1 MQPHLSKTKST
12 GHIFSRIL
20 DVKEIMT
27 RCAISSLKR
36 HCKTH
41 LDSLQVVYRI
51 RLMKNGRNNSHL
63 SRNVRGMIL
72 FTAGYFLLAPSNGCG
87 TADSEKRMRREM
99 DEIRLEMTRITDRQ
113 NSLEQR
119 VAQLTVAQHTAKEE
133 ERKKF
138 PALETKK
145 SMQVSKPTGNN
156 TSSFKIPDLPVV
168 KYQGEGALSEE
179 VVEKENPV
187 SAAETFGIVDAASEI
202 EARNLFSEA
211 SKRYAENN
219 CIKAIPLLDAF
230 VGKYYSHPKASL
242 ALFNMAE
249 CYYKR
254 GEYAVALSEFT
265 RLEQQ
270 YPTAKQVPMAAFKLG
285 MCLKQ
290 LKDFS
295 GAREVFERVK
305 SSYSGDEA
313 ASLAER
319 ELKKI
324 KK

>member
-1 MQPHLSKTKST
+1 
-12 GHIFSRIL
+12 
-20 DVKEIMT
+20 
-27 RCAISSLKR
+27 
-36 HCKTH
+36 
-41 LDSLQVVYRI
+41 
-51 RLMKNGRNNSHL
+51 MKNGRNNIHL
-63 SRNVRGMIL
+63 SWNAAGMIL
-72 FTAGYFLLAPSNGCG
+72 FIAGYFLLNGCG

-113 NSLEQR
+113 NSMEQR
-119 VAQLTVAQHTAKEE
+119 VAQLTVALHTAKEE
-133 ERKKF
+133 ERKKV
-138 PALETKK
+138 PPVETKK
-145 SMQVSKPTGNN
+145 PKLAGNSGN
-156 TSSFKIPDLPVV
+156 SFKIPDLPVV
-168 KYQGEGALSEE
+168 KYQGEGASAEE
-179 VVEKENPV
+179 GGDSVYHSGEKETG
-187 SAAETFGIVDAASEI
+187 AAGGTFEAMDDTIEV

-211 SKRYAENN
+211 SKRYAEKD
-219 CIKAIPLLDAF
+219 CIKAIPLFDAF

-249 CYYKR
+249 CYYRR

-290 LKDFS
+290 LKDIS

-319 ELKKI
+319 ELKKM